1 MKEKIYTDKAPQ
13 PIGPY
18 SQAIKFGNLIFLSGQ
33 IGIDPKTNE
42 LVKGGIEKETEQIFE
57 NIINILKTLNAN
69 LDNIL
74 KVNIYLKNLE
84 DFPKVNEIYQ
94 NYFKENFPARTTVGG
109 VSLPKNALIEV
120 DVIAYLP

>member
-1 MKEKIYTDKAPQ
+1 MKEIIYTDKAPK

-18 SQAIKFGNLIFLSGQ
+18 SQAVKIGNLIFLSGQ

-42 LVKGGIEKETEQIFE
+42 LVSGGIENETRQILE
-57 NIINILKTLNAN
+57 NIINILKSQNTDLS
-69 LDNIL
+69 NIL

-84 DFPKVNEIYQ
+84 DFKKVNDIYQ
-94 NYFKENFPARTTVGG
+94 EYFKDNFPARTTIGG
-109 VSLPKNALIEV
+109 VLLPKNALIEI

>member
-1 MKEKIYTDKAPQ
+1 MKEKIYTDKAPK

-42 LVKGGIEKETEQIFE
+42 LVKGGIEKETKQIFE